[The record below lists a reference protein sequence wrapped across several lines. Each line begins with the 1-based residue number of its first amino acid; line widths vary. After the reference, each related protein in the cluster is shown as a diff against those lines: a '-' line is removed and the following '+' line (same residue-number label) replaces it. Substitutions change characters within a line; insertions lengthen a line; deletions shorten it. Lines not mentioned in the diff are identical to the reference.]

1 MLDPISVIMPS
12 YNSQDILNTQN
23 IETVVS
29 DTKNIINN
37 LKNNNKNQVLLDVGY
52 NLSNSSLLTLLKE
65 LNQLEL
71 LDRNR
76 FW

>member
-1 MLDPISVIMPS
+1 MPS

-52 NLSNSSLLTLLKE
+52 N
-65 LNQLEL
+65 
-71 LDRNR
+71 
-76 FW
+76 F